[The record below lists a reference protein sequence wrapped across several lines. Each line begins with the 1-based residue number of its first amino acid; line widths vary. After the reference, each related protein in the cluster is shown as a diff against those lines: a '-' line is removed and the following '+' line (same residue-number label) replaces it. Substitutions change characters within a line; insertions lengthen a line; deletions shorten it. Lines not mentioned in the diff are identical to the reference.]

1 MQSLEDITD
10 LYKKHVA
17 AAPNEVSPV
26 YAQSIIVDIIDYFYQ
41 RAQKDKSN
49 DNRRSTNSAEATC
62 STPCSNIFAAGNNT
76 GDDNGLH
83 FDYHYDNVAG
93 DSPVQTP
100 EDNGHHTDDHHDN
113 VVGDR
118 PVEAADVNVQHS
130 DDHDDIVVGDFP
142 DQGADDNGEHFDEQ
156 TDNVVGHSPV
166 QVAQQNLSDVHVC
179 TPSVDIAH
187 CMSGETVIVPCSGGQ
202 TQSDQVY
209 TGDTVKVATSSPDV
223 SNQFKV
229 SQGKIKLLVY
239 FCWKIYLIFVLFMC
253 ISFHFK
259 SEFVVCIQVVAKERR
274 GVHVILRPMPLVIM
288 LPPVLVH
295 VRIPFHQMLQC
306 QQLASQ
312 IILNL

>member
-1 MQSLEDITD
+1 M
-10 LYKKHVA
+10 
-17 AAPNEVSPV
+17 
-26 YAQSIIVDIIDYFYQ
+26 
-41 RAQKDKSN
+41 
-49 DNRRSTNSAEATC
+49 
-62 STPCSNIFAAGNNT
+62 
-76 GDDNGLH
+76 
-83 FDYHYDNVAG
+83 AG

-113 VVGDR
+113 VVGDH
-118 PVEAADVNVQHS
+118 PIEAVDVNVQHS
-130 DDHDDIVVGDFP
+130 NDHDDIVVGDFP

-156 TDNVVGHSPV
+156 TDNVVGNSPV

-209 TGDTVKVATSSPDV
+209 IGDTVKVTTSSPDV

-295 VRIPFHQMLQC
+295 VGIPFQQMLQC